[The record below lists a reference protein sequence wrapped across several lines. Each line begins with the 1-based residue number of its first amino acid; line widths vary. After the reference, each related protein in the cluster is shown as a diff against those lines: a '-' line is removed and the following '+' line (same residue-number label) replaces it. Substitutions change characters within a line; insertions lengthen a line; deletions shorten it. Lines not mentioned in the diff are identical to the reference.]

1 MYNKEI
7 ISSKFNNTQNRE
19 MKYYL
24 LSHILL
30 EVILEN
36 SREES
41 SEEKY
46 LEALIFSAYMVAHR
60 MKHSKNLTETKKFMT
75 MEIYKYIAENDK
87 LDDFVN
93 SIDNDIFPFV
103 IKRFKTIGDEL
114 LELDFS
120 SGYFLPLLL
129 NNLYINPTNNSNI
142 SIDEVMQKMDLKLPI
157 VFNTKFK
164 HFLKSLDNSIESFE
178 ANNY

>member
-1 MYNKEI
+1 
-7 ISSKFNNTQNRE
+7 

-30 EVILEN
+30 EVILED

-46 LEALIFSAYMVAHR
+46 LEALILSAYMVAQR
-60 MKHSKNLTETKKFMT
+60 MKHSKNLEETKKFMI
-75 MEIYKYIAENDK
+75 MEIYKYIAENDE

-93 SIDNDIFPFV
+93 SIDSDIFPF
-103 IKRFKTIGDEL
+103 IIERFKTIGDEL
-114 LELDFS
+114 SELNFS

-129 NNLYINPTNNSNI
+129 NNLYINPTNNSNT
-142 SIDEVMQKMDLKLPI
+142 SIDEVMQKMDLKIPI
-157 VFNTKFK
+157 VFKTKFK
-164 HFLKSLDNSIESFE
+164 HFLKSLDSSIESFE
-178 ANNY
+178 ADNY

>member
-46 LEALIFSAYMVAHR
+46 LEALILSAYMVTQR
-60 MKHSKNLTETKKFMT
+60 MKHSKNIEETTKFMV
-75 MEIYKYIAENDK
+75 MEIYKYIAEIDE
-87 LDDFVN
+87 LDDFVD
-93 SIDNDIFPFV
+93 SIDSDIFPFV

-114 LELDFS
+114 SEFNFS
-120 SGYFLPLLL
+120 SGYFLPLLI
-129 NNLYINPTNNSNI
+129 NNLYINPTNNSNT
-142 SIDEVMQKMDLKLPI
+142 SIDEVMQKMDLKIPI
-157 VFNTKFK
+157 VFKTK
-164 HFLKSLDNSIESFE
+164 
-178 ANNY
+178 